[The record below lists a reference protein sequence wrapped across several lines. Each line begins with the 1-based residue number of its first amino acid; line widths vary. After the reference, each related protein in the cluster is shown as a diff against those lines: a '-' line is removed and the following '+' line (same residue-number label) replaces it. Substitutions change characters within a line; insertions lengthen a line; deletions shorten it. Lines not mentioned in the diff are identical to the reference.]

1 MKIRNI
7 EEQDLQARV
16 DWMNDSRVN
25 ATLNIQLPVTIES
38 TVNWY
43 HRIQGNK
50 TRRDFS
56 FEKDGQLVA
65 MGGFTDIDDKARK
78 AELYIF
84 VNPVLQGKGLS
95 MESVRVMCQY
105 GFEQMG
111 LQKICLYTNSDDLAA
126 RHIYEKIGFVL
137 EGFMRKEII
146 NNGKIKDRCY
156 YGLYNEK
163 VKDKILPPLLIT
175 FVNILKNN
183 RIQRESFF
191 LCQDFQV
198 DNRTIKVVRDDIF
211 PFIGGG
217 SKARKAI
224 AYEQYLKEHEY
235 NAVVTTGGIQSNHN
249 RAIALMAARNG
260 WKCHLVYHGTE
271 ERFNSEKGNA
281 LLVRLTGASVEF
293 VEASG
298 ISKAM
303 NDAMERFTRQKC
315 KPFYV
320 TGGGHDLPGGIA
332 FIDAVKELY
341 QYGVV
346 NNYKPDY
353 IFHAS
358 GTGSTQAGIMVGLDL
373 VGWSDVKVV
382 GISVARQEERGKQ
395 IIAEFANRLGSYY
408 GLGKDYTNEVL
419 FNTDYLYGGYEC
431 YTHEMKDYLQKV
443 MLHTGLIFDMTYSG
457 KGFYGMMD
465 VIKHHGLEGNILF
478 WHTGGLMN
486 MQK

>member
-1 MKIRNI
+1 MEI
-7 EEQDLQARV
+7 
-16 DWMNDSRVN
+16 
-25 ATLNIQLPVTIES
+25 
-38 TVNWY
+38 
-43 HRIQGNK
+43 
-50 TRRDFS
+50 
-56 FEKDGQLVA
+56 
-65 MGGFTDIDDKARK
+65 
-78 AELYIF
+78 
-84 VNPVLQGKGLS
+84 PVLGTAYYNVKTS
-95 MESVRVMCQY
+95 KPFIRKFINNE
-105 GFEQMG
+105 GFFAKE
-111 LQKICLYTNSDDLAA
+111 TDHSDLADEF
-126 RHIYEKIGFVL
+126 Y
-137 EGFMRKEII
+137 
-146 NNGKIKDRCY
+146 
-156 YGLYNEK
+156 
-163 VKDKILPPLLIT
+163 
-175 FVNILKNN
+175 KN
-183 RIQRESFF
+183 S
-191 LCQDFQV
+191 
-198 DNRTIKVVRDDIF
+198 
-211 PFIGGG
+211 
-217 SKARKAI
+217 
-224 AYEQYLKEHEY
+224 H
-235 NAVVTTGGIQSNHN
+235 
-249 RAIALMAARNG
+249 
-260 WKCHLVYHGTE
+260 
-271 ERFNSEKGNA
+271 SEKGNA